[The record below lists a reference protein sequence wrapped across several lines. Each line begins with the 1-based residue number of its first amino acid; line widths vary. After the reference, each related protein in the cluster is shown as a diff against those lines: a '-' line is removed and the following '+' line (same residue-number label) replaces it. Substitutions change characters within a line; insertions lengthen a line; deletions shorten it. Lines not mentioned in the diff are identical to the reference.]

1 MGPDSLQNPVGK
13 CRRSLLGSLT
23 KQRRSGKNKSAK
35 KMLPKLLFQGV
46 GLPGWGVLTKK
57 DWAACGF
64 EAVIAN
70 REEYDPAD
78 ISYFCSFRPTPGLIK
93 SLPNLRVIFSMGAG
107 VDGFLR
113 DPELP
118 RHLPLVR
125 FVDPTLIHEMAQYV
139 VMHIL
144 MVHRG
149 QRFFDS
155 AQREGQWRQRMLERA
170 SRDTRIG
177 MLGLGDIGTAIAQS
191 LLPFDFQLTGW
202 SRTRKAVPGVKSFAG
217 EGELPQF
224 LAQCDYCVCVL
235 PLTKDTQG
243 VLNAKLFAALPK
255 GAWVINV
262 ARGGHLVAEDL
273 IVALDSG
280 HLAGAVLD
288 VFQPEPL
295 VADSV
300 LWRHPKITITP
311 HVAALTDLK
320 AAMAFLK
327 EGVRRAESGEPLLHL
342 VDLERGY

>member
-1 MGPDSLQNPVGK
+1 
-13 CRRSLLGSLT
+13 
-23 KQRRSGKNKSAK
+23 
-35 KMLPKLLFQGV
+35 MLPKLLFQGV
-46 GLPGWGVLTKK
+46 GLPGWGALTKK
-57 DWAACGF
+57 DWEACGF

-70 REEYDPAD
+70 REEYDPAE
-78 ISYFCSFRPTPGLIK
+78 IRYFCSFRPTPGLIK

-125 FVDPTLIHEMAQYV
+125 FVDTTLIHEMAQYV

-149 QRFFDS
+149 QRFFDQ
-155 AQREGQWRQRMLERA
+155 AQKEGQWRQRMLERP
-170 SRDTRIG
+170 SRDTCIG

-191 LLPFDFQLTGW
+191 LLPFDFRLSGW
-202 SRTRKAVPGVKSFAG
+202 SRTRKDVSGVKSYAG
-217 EGELPQF
+217 ENELPRF
-224 LAQCDYCVCVL
+224 LAGCDYCVCVL
-235 PLTKDTQG
+235 PLTADTQG
-243 VLNAKLFAALPK
+243 ILNAKLFAQLPK

-262 ARGGHLVAEDL
+262 ARGGHIVTEDLVA
-273 IVALDSG
+273 ALDSG
-280 HLAGAVLD
+280 HLGGAVLD

-295 VADSV
+295 AADSP
-300 LWRHPKITITP
+300 LWHHPKITITP

-327 EGVRRAESGEPLLHL
+327 EGVRRAEAGEPLLHK
-342 VDLERGY
+342 VDLDRGY

>member
-1 MGPDSLQNPVGK
+1 
-13 CRRSLLGSLT
+13 
-23 KQRRSGKNKSAK
+23 
-35 KMLPKLLFQGV
+35 MLPKLLFQGV
-46 GLPGWGVLTKK
+46 GLPGWNALTKK

-78 ISYFCSFRPTPGLIK
+78 IRYFCSFRPTPGLIK
-93 SLPNLRVIFSMGAG
+93 SLPNLKVIFSMGAG

-125 FVDPTLIHEMAQYV
+125 FVDTTLIHEMAQYV

-144 MVHRG
+144 LVHRG
-149 QRFFDS
+149 QRFFDQ
-155 AQREGQWRQRMLERA
+155 AQKEGQWRQRMLERA

-177 MLGLGDIGTAIAQS
+177 MLGLGDIGSAIAQS
-191 LLPFDFQLTGW
+191 LLPFDFQLSGW
-202 SRTRKAVPGVKSFAG
+202 SRTRKDVPGVRSFAG
-217 EGELPQF
+217 EEELPQF

-235 PLTKDTQG
+235 PLTKDTQSI
-243 VLNAKLFAALPK
+243 LDAKLFAQLPK

-262 ARGGHLVAEDL
+262 ARGGHLVTEDL
-273 IVALDSG
+273 IAALDSG
-280 HLAGAVLD
+280 HLGGAVLD

-295 VADSV
+295 AADSP
-300 LWRHPKITITP
+300 LWHHPKITVTP

-327 EGVRRAESGEPLLHL
+327 EGVRRAESGELLLHRVNL
-342 VDLERGY
+342 DRGY

>member
-1 MGPDSLQNPVGK
+1 
-13 CRRSLLGSLT
+13 
-23 KQRRSGKNKSAK
+23 
-35 KMLPKLLFQGV
+35 MLPKLLFQGV
-46 GLPGWGVLTKK
+46 GLPGWNALTKK

-78 ISYFCSFRPTPGLIK
+78 IRYFCSFRPTPGLIK

-139 VMHIL
+139 VMQIL
-144 MVHRG
+144 MIHRG
-149 QRFFDS
+149 QRFFDQ
-155 AQREGQWRQRMLERA
+155 AQKEGQWRQRMLERA

-177 MLGLGDIGTAIAQS
+177 MLGLGDIGTAIAES
-191 LLPFDFQLTGW
+191 LLPFDFQLSGW
-202 SRTRKAVPGVKSFAG
+202 SRTRKEVPGVKSFAG
-217 EGELPQF
+217 EKELPQF

-235 PLTKDTQG
+235 PLTADTQG
-243 VLNAKLFAALPK
+243 ILNAKLFAQLPK

-262 ARGGHLVAEDL
+262 ARGGHLVTEDL
-273 IVALDSG
+273 IAALDSG
-280 HLAGAVLD
+280 HLGGAVLD

-295 VADSV
+295 TADSP
-300 LWRHPKITITP
+300 LWHHPKITITP

-327 EGVRRAESGEPLLHL
+327 EGVRRAESGEPLLHK
-342 VDLERGY
+342 VDLDRGY